1 MEQLMALFP
10 LGTVLFP
17 GVTLPLHIF
26 EPRYK
31 QMITRCLH
39 LKQPFGVVLIKDGV
53 EVGGRAEPHEIGTVA
68 AIQHALRFE
77 DGRMLLT
84 TEGQQRFRISNIVQ
98 HEPYLVA
105 NVELLDEQPTPES
118 LALAQ
123 RIHELYG
130 KHRDALAYATGSTSE
145 WEELP
150 DDPVALSYHLAE
162 QFHVVYES
170 KQQLLEADLDDRLEA
185 IADALEREL
194 RFLPQPPTTPPYGS
208 DIGWSLN

>member
-31 QMITRCLH
+31 QMVTRCLH
-39 LKQPFGVVLIKDGV
+39 LKQPFGVVLIKEGV
-53 EVGGRAEPHEIGTVA
+53 EVGGSADPYRVGTVA

-84 TEGQQRFRISNIVQ
+84 TVGQQRFRVINIVQ

-105 NVELLDEQPTPES
+105 NIEMLDEEITAETLT
-118 LALAQ
+118 LAEHI
-123 RIHELYG
+123 RELYA
-130 KHRDALAYATGSTSE
+130 KHRDALAYATGITPQL
-145 WEELP
+145 EELP
-150 DDPVALSYHLAE
+150 DDPIALSYQLSE
-162 QFHVVYES
+162 QFQVVYQS

-194 RFLPQPPTTPPYGS
+194 RFLPQPPNTPPESS
-208 DIGWSLN
+208 DVPWSLN

>member
-39 LKQPFGVVLIKDGV
+39 LKQPFGVVLIKEGV
-53 EVGGRAEPHEIGTVA
+53 EVGGRAEPYQIGTVA

-84 TEGQQRFRISNIVQ
+84 TEGQQRFRISHIVQ
-98 HEPYLVA
+98 HEPYMVA
-105 NVELLDEQPTPES
+105 QVELLDEQSTPES
-118 LALAQ
+118 LALAA
-123 RIHELYG
+123 RIRELYG
-130 KHRDALAYATGSTSE
+130 KHGDALAYATGSMPQLD
-145 WEELP
+145 ELP
-150 DDPVALSYHLAE
+150 DDPVALGYQLAE
-162 QFHVVYES
+162 QFHIVYES

-194 RFLPQPPTTPPYGS
+194 RFLPQPPTTPPTS
-208 DIGWSLN
+208 NEPPWLLN

>member
-10 LGTVLFP
+10 LETVLFP

-39 LKQPFGVVLIKDGV
+39 LKQPFGAVLIKEGV
-53 EVGGRAEPHEIGTVA
+53 EVGGSAEPFPVGTVA

-84 TEGQQRFRISNIVQ
+84 AEGQQRFRIGSIVQ
-98 HEPYLVA
+98 REPYLVA
-105 NVELLDEQPTPES
+105 NVELLDEQPTPDTHAAAERIRS
-118 LALAQ
+118 LYA
-123 RIHELYG
+123 
-130 KHRDALAYATGSTSE
+130 KHHDALTYATGSAPE
-145 WEELP
+145 LDELP

-162 QFHVVYES
+162 QFHVVYRS
-170 KQQLLEADLDDRLEA
+170 KQQLLEADLDERLEA

-194 RFLPQPPTTPPYGS
+194 RFLPQPPTTPPAATEHP
-208 DIGWSLN
+208 WSLN

>member
-10 LGTVLFP
+10 LETVLFP

-53 EVGGRAEPHEIGTVA
+53 EVGGRAEPFPIGTVA

-84 TEGQQRFRISNIVQ
+84 TEGKQRFRISTIVQ
-98 HEPYLVA
+98 REPYLVA
-105 NVELLDEQPTPES
+105 NVELLEEQPTANTV
-118 LALAQ
+118 ALAE
-123 RIHELYG
+123 RIRTLHT
-130 KHRDALAYATGSTSE
+130 KHHDALTYATGSAPE
-145 WEELP
+145 LDELP

-162 QFHVVYES
+162 QFHVVYRS
-170 KQQLLEADLDDRLEA
+170 KQQLLEADLDERLEA

-194 RFLPQPPTTPPYGS
+194 RFLPQPPTTLPPATAHP
-208 DIGWSLN
+208 WSLN

>member
-39 LKQPFGVVLIKDGV
+39 LKQPFGVVLIKSGL

-84 TEGQQRFRISNIVQ
+84 TEGQQRFRINTIVQ

-105 NVELLDEQPTPES
+105 QVELLDEQPTPES
-118 LALAQ
+118 LALAE
-123 RIHELYG
+123 RIRELYA
-130 KHRDALAYATGSTSE
+130 KHSDALAYATGSTPQL
-145 WEELP
+145 EELP
-150 DDPVALSYHLAE
+150 DDPVELGYQLAE

-194 RFLPQPPTTPPYGS
+194 RFLPQPPTTPPTS
-208 DIGWSLN
+208 NEPPWLLN

>member
-10 LGTVLFP
+10 LETVLFP

-39 LKQPFGVVLIKDGV
+39 LKQPFGVVLIKEGI
-53 EVGGRAEPHEIGTVA
+53 EVGGHAEPFPIGTVA
-68 AIQHALRFE
+68 AIQHALRFA

-84 TEGQQRFRISNIVQ
+84 TEGQQRFRISSIVQ
-98 HEPYLVA
+98 REPYLVA
-105 NVELLDEQPTPES
+105 NVELLDEQPTPDTHAS
-118 LALAQ
+118 AARIRTLYAKHHAALT
-123 RIHELYG
+123 
-130 KHRDALAYATGSTSE
+130 YATGSAPE
-145 WEELP
+145 LDDLP

-162 QFHVVYES
+162 QFHVVYRS
-170 KQQLLEADLDDRLEA
+170 KQQLLEADLDERLAA

-194 RFLPQPPTTPPYGS
+194 RFLPQPPTTPLSAAQHP
-208 DIGWSLN
+208 WSLN

>member
-17 GVTLPLHIF
+17 GTVLPLHIF
-26 EPRYK
+26 ESRYK

-53 EVGGRAEPHEIGTVA
+53 EVGGRAEPHDVGTVA

-84 TEGQQRFRISNIVQ
+84 TEGQQRFRINTIVQ
-98 HEPYLVA
+98 REPYLVA
-105 NVELLDEQPTPES
+105 NVELLPEHTTPES
-118 LALAQ
+118 VVLAEHI
-123 RIHELYG
+123 RELYG
-130 KHRDALAYATGSTSE
+130 KHRDALTYATGTE
-145 WEELP
+145 LPWEELP
-150 DDPVALSYHLAE
+150 DDPVALGYQLAE
-162 QFHVVYES
+162 QFHIVYES

-194 RFLPQPPTTPPYGS
+194 RFLPPPPTTPSSGS
-208 DIGWSLN
+208 DVPWSLN